1 MKEKCFRLVG
11 PATSTSPYSNATAM
25 KTYNIKDYNEWTFI
39 EENLPDYHRRDD
51 VLYNDI
57 VTRFVNGEDLEEAD
71 RYEMEATFRTLDE
84 AEEWLDKDIKRLF
97 IEAFKNAY
105 EGGRV
110 VTITLE
116 EQR

>member
-1 MKEKCFRLVG
+1 
-11 PATSTSPYSNATAM
+11 M
-25 KTYNIKDYNEWTFI
+25 KTYNVKDYDEWTFI

-71 RYEMEATFRTLDE
+71 RYEMEATFSTRKE

-97 IEAFKNAY
+97 IEAFANAY

-110 VTITLE
+110 ITITLE
-116 EQR
+116 EQK